1 MNREWVLN
9 NGALAPEVRGVVDE
23 GVGEG
28 SISGFNEVTS
38 SSGFTFSLGVKI
50 LETSELEQLFSDWG
64 SNQTSS
70 SGGGNQSNLD

>member
-1 MNREWVLN
+1 MDGEWVLN

-23 GVGEG
+23 GVGKG
-28 SISGFNEVTS
+28 SIGGFNEVTS
-38 SSGFTFSLGVKI
+38 SSGFSFSLGVKI
-50 LETSELEQLFSDWG
+50 LETGELEQLFSHWR